1 MLPSGSIMSGWQAK
15 KITTQDLI
23 VFVLNK
29 SEHKSVHN
37 VASSLIMSII
47 LSHDY
52 LTSESKASFNQH
64 CGFSI
69 NETSDFSKDTSITFK
84 QQYGC
89 FLKMLPNQVI

>member
-1 MLPSGSIMSGWQAK
+1 MLPSGSITSRWQTK

-47 LSHDY
+47 LSYDY

-69 NETSDFSKDTSITFK
+69 NEASDFSKDTSITFK
-84 QQYGC
+84 QQCGC
-89 FLKMLPNQVI
+89 FLKTLPNQVI

>member
-1 MLPSGSIMSGWQAK
+1 MLPSGSITSRWQTK

-23 VFVLNK
+23 IFVLNK

-52 LTSESKASFNQH
+52 QTSESKASFNQH
-64 CGFSI
+64 YGFSI
-69 NETSDFSKDTSITFK
+69 NEASDFRKDTSITFK

-89 FLKMLPNQVI
+89 FLKRLPNQVI